1 MEARK
6 IEGSNRV
13 SAGSLHEMYGSAS
26 IGVSMGYSR
35 ETGKEVFQF
44 NEDRFRH
51 TLILGRTGSG
61 KSNHIQLMERQDIR
75 NGAGVAIIA
84 SHEEDAIYPLTWVPE
99 WRMNDTVIIDAS
111 NKRYLPCLNPL
122 DVNIYDENAV
132 SKAIG
137 NVIELLSTDCH
148 YEWTGPR
155 FKHMVRIGLE
165 LILDPGYPY
174 ARSIGELEKLFRD
187 AEYAREALMRC
198 TNETTKGQ
206 WQQHA
211 SVYRSS
217 DSGDMMEWFL
227 SKVSPFTTDEA
238 LKNMFGPGRV
248 TIDFDDIVNNGKI
261 LVVAIPEARISKE
274 ASRLIASWVT
284 ARLKD
289 AILNRGVLLEA
300 EDVTSGD
307 LGIFAQ
313 RTEKATQLLDPFF
326 VYIDEFA
333 KVATPE
339 FGALLAESRK
349 FRVGFVLS
357 MQTLSQAKV
366 QDMHSMR
373 ESTLLQAI
381 LGNVGTVVCYPM
393 GAPDAQ
399 TMADFFDVDPHKTK
413 RIERY
418 MPLAMMCLDND
429 LVGPL
434 ELKVNEKPKPTWPW
448 TPRRIARRHIGRR
461 IWRPTI
467 AELKRRKCQK
477 SA

>member
-26 IGVSMGYSR
+26 IGVSMGYNR

-111 NKRYLPCLNPL
+111 NKRYLHCLNPL

-187 AEYAREALMRC
+187 AFEG
-198 TNETTKGQ
+198 N
-206 WQQHA
+206 
-211 SVYRSS
+211 
-217 DSGDMMEWFL
+217 
-227 SKVSPFTTDEA
+227 
-238 LKNMFGPGRV
+238 
-248 TIDFDDIVNNGKI
+248 
-261 LVVAIPEARISKE
+261 
-274 ASRLIASWVT
+274 
-284 ARLKD
+284 
-289 AILNRGVLLEA
+289 
-300 EDVTSGD
+300 
-307 LGIFAQ
+307 
-313 RTEKATQLLDPFF
+313 
-326 VYIDEFA
+326 
-333 KVATPE
+333 
-339 FGALLAESRK
+339 
-349 FRVGFVLS
+349 
-357 MQTLSQAKV
+357 QTLTGAALRYKV
-366 QDMHSMR
+366 KTLANIATNRLYNNCLEKVMKMNLMEKKKDDYGRITYTLNVVKPQDPVQS
-373 ESTLLQAI
+373 
-381 LGNVGTVVCYPM
+381 
-393 GAPDAQ
+393 
-399 TMADFFDVDPHKTK
+399 
-413 RIERY
+413 
-418 MPLAMMCLDND
+418 
-429 LVGPL
+429 
-434 ELKVNEKPKPTWPW
+434 ELPF
-448 TPRRIARRHIGRR
+448 
-461 IWRPTI
+461 
-467 AELKRRKCQK
+467 
-477 SA
+477 